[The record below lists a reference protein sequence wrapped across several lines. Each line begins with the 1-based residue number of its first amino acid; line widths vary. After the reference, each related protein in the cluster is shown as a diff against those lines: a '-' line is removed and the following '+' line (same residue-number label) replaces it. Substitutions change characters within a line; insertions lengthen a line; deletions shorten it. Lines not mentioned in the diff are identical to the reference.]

1 MSQEI
6 QNILLRLQQA
16 EKQLDQVRTE
26 RDKART
32 ERDRAHT
39 ERDQVRTERDKAR
52 TERDKA
58 RTERDKA
65 RTERDKEREMT
76 RPTTLSEYL
85 ETCHDLVFSRLT
97 VEKRSA
103 LTTKGSICAYAK
115 LVPGKLKK
123 WTNFIDSQDSMLRKV
138 FSSLPSDKQLFDNR
152 AYLATLGNH
161 VSATPIANEKMLEN
175 FMHNCVE
182 RPVTNIIN
190 ALSKTATFRNLGSGI
205 TFDNHPKAIS
215 DMASEVVERK
225 QQQRMKQKSDAPA
238 SRSQQR
244 PKTPDPGQDPAMLSA
259 DQICIYLCDNKSGQ
273 EQRIM
278 VAIAEYKPP
287 HKLSIEQ
294 LRAGLHEMDILK
306 DVVSK
311 DKYPVESPDKFQ
323 HDAEQLTAAAI
334 TQTYHYMIKGGLSYS
349 LLTTGQAIV
358 FLKINWKKPDVL
370 YYHLAEPVLDV
381 RRDNGIYTSSAVA
394 QYVAFHLI
402 AIRSHKSASQ
412 EQRKAAINNLNTW
425 VVDFRDV
432 ASSISKKK
440 SKTSPGSLA
449 FRPSN
454 YKRERSEIRRNPRR
468 TKTPDTGSGQPQ
480 ASGDT
485 IPDDGEDSDPED
497 SEESETESSEDS
509 DQEDEPEPDN
519 EYDPDD
525 DSKSD
530 DTGSCDPPRSPSP
543 TERRQ
548 DARNTGAQLH
558 QRVTRKSQM
567 KNRNPLGG
575 QGGKTKNNRDF
586 QYCTQ
591 RCLLGLLRG
600 YILDPKCPNFSLHNR
615 QVTGQSDNISRRS
628 HPVSYS
634 DFLNMLHRQL
644 EQDLD
649 SGITS
654 LDITGSRGALFKVT
668 LLCYGYTFIG
678 KGTVK
683 VFVPDLEHEAIVY
696 KRLERIQGTYVP
708 VFLGAIDLQA
718 LGRTYYY
725 DLHVD
730 VVHISFMSYGG
741 ICLSNICSQERQ
753 PSLFEMATESVHAI
767 HREGVIHMD
776 VALRN
781 MLYSAETQHVMVID
795 FERSEIRPRI
805 QRKLAPL
812 SPNKRKRTE
821 IVSSKANM
829 VLSPIRGN
837 EQLDRGVLNDVAR
850 LEQVLTSF

>member
-1 MSQEI
+1 MSEEI

-16 EKQLDQVRTE
+16 EKQ
-26 RDKART
+26 
-32 ERDRAHT
+32 
-39 ERDQVRTERDKAR
+39 RDQALTERDKAR

-65 RTERDKEREMT
+65 RTERDKEMEKT

-85 ETCHDLVFSRLT
+85 KTCHDLVFARLT
-97 VEKRSA
+97 VEERSA
-103 LTTKGSICAYAK
+103 LTTKGSIRAYEK

-123 WTNFIDSQDSMLRKV
+123 WTNFIDSQKRILRKV
-138 FSSLPSDKQLFDNR
+138 SSSLPSDKQLFDNR
-152 AYLATLGNH
+152 AYLAVLGNQ

-190 ALSKTATFRNLGSGI
+190 ALSKTATFRNMGSGI
-205 TFDNHPKAIS
+205 IFDNHPKAIS

-225 QQQRMKQKSDAPA
+225 EQQRMKQKSDAPA

-244 PKTPDPGQDPAMLSA
+244 PKTPDPIQDPAKLNA
-259 DQICIYLCDNKSGQ
+259 DQICIYLCDNEGGQ
-273 EQRIM
+273 EKRIM

-287 HKLSIEQ
+287 HKLSIGQ
-294 LRAGLHEMDILK
+294 LRAGLREMDILK

-311 DKYPVESPDKFQ
+311 DKDPVESPDEFQ
-323 HDAEQLTAAAI
+323 HDAEELTAAAI

-381 RRDNGIYTSSAVA
+381 RRDDDIYTSSAVA
-394 QYVAFHLI
+394 QYVAFHLT
-402 AIRSHKSASQ
+402 AIRRYKSVSQ
-412 EQRKAAINNLNTW
+412 EQRHAAISNLNTW

-432 ASSISKKK
+432 ASTISKKK
-440 SKTSPGSLA
+440 SKKSPGSLA

-497 SEESETESSEDS
+497 SAESETENSGNS
-509 DQEDEPEPDN
+509 DQDDEPEPDN
-519 EYDPDD
+519 EHDPDD

-530 DTGSCDPPRSPSP
+530 DTGSCDPPSPCP
-543 TERRQ
+543 RERRQ
-548 DARNTGAQLH
+548 DARGTGAQLH
-558 QRVTRKSQM
+558 QRVTRKSDM

-575 QGGKTKNNRDF
+575 QGRKTKNNRDF

-600 YILDPKCPNFSLHNR
+600 YTLDFKCPNFSLHNR
-615 QVTGQSDNISRRS
+615 QVTGQSDNISRGS
-628 HPVSYS
+628 HPVSYGV
-634 DFLNMLHRQL
+634 FLNMLHRQL
-644 EQDLD
+644 EKDLD

-654 LDITGSRGALFKVT
+654 LDITGARGALFKVT

-753 PSLFEMATESVHAI
+753 PSLLEMATESVHAI

-781 MLYSAETQHVMVID
+781 MLYSAETQHVMLID

-812 SPNKRKRTE
+812 SPNKRRRTE

-829 VLSPIRGN
+829 VLSPIRGDD
-837 EQLDRGVLNDVAR
+837 QLERGVVNDVAR
-850 LEQVLTSF
+850 LEQVLACF